1 MSLTA
6 LAMLAFASNSL
17 LCRAALKH
25 TAIDPA
31 TFTTLRIVAGAGVL
45 CWLTGRRAQR
55 PAGSWRSALALF
67 IYAAAF
73 SFAYVELEAGTG
85 ALLLF
90 GAVQLTMIGHGC
102 WRGERLG
109 LAQWSGLVLALGGL
123 AALLLPSASAPPGH
137 STLLM
142 LVAGMAWGIYSLRG
156 SAQSS
161 ALAATAGNFLRAVP
175 FALALSLVGWP
186 APWPGLTGVA
196 LAAASG
202 ALASGVGYATWC
214 AALRGLRSS
223 QAAAVQLTVPVV
235 ATVGGTA
242 LLGESITLHQALA
255 SAAVPGGVG
264 LVLFVRNIKAA
275 ATF

>member
-1 MSLTA
+1 
-6 LAMLAFASNSL
+6 MLAFAGNSL
-17 LCRAALKH
+17 LCRMALKH

-31 TFTTLRIVAGAGVL
+31 TFTTIRIVVGAGAL
-45 CWLTGRRAQR
+45 YALTGWRAQR

-67 IYAAAF
+67 VYAAAFSF

-109 LAQWSGLVLALGGL
+109 LAQGTGLVLALGGL

-142 LVAGMAWGIYSLRG
+142 LAAGMAWGIYSLRG

-161 ALAATAGNFLRAVP
+161 ALAATVGNFLRAVP

-202 ALASGVGYATWC
+202 ALASGVGYATWY
-214 AALRGLRSS
+214 AALCGLRSS

-235 ATVGGTA
+235 ATVGGTT
-242 LLGESITLHQALA
+242 LLGN
-255 SAAVPGGVG
+255 P
-264 LVLFVRNIKAA
+264 
-275 ATF
+275 